1 MTADLGSAATIGL
14 RKISEI
20 DRLLWTLGVLA
31 VAAVAYVYG
40 LKLNTPPIRSDG
52 FGYQAFLTAFFIDH
66 DLTFKTFAV
75 RIFNGDV
82 PTWTGIIL
90 YPETGQLS

>member
-52 FGYQAFLTAFFIDH
+52 RMNASV
-66 DLTFKTFAV
+66 V
-75 RIFNGDV
+75 RRRRSSG
-82 PTWTGIIL
+82 PGC
-90 YPETGQLS
+90 

>member
-40 LKLNTPPIRSDG
+40 LKLNTNGYWIGVIP
-52 FGYQAFLTAFFIDH
+52 FGGPRL
-66 DLTFKTFAV
+66 
-75 RIFNGDV
+75 RNS
-82 PTWTGIIL
+82 
-90 YPETGQLS
+90 ETCRKNTLRF

>member
-40 LKLNTPPIRSDG
+40 LKLNTPPMDSGTKRSSLPSS
-52 FGYQAFLTAFFIDH
+52 LTTI
-66 DLTFKTFAV
+66 
-75 RIFNGDV
+75 
-82 PTWTGIIL
+82 
-90 YPETGQLS
+90 

>member
-1 MTADLGSAATIGL
+1 MTADLGSAATIRL
-14 RKISEI
+14 CKISEI

-66 DLTFKTFAV
+66 DLTFKTFAARV
-75 RIFNGDV
+75 FNGDV
-82 PTWTGIIL
+82 PSWRHHFVSGNR
-90 YPETGQLS
+90 QLS

>member
-40 LKLNTPPIRSDG
+40 LKLNTNGYWIGVIP
-52 FGYQAFLTAFFIDH
+52 FGGPTPSEFRNMPEKY
-66 DLTFKTFAV
+66 FAV
-75 RIFNGDV
+75 LTRCPHRRAND
-82 PTWTGIIL
+82 
-90 YPETGQLS
+90 